1 MGDHYSD
8 ILDTWYEDQDER
20 VKTWRKGLGVS
31 KKFEWKWYPELQ
43 DETEKNNALDE
54 LFSAKGA

>member
-8 ILDTWYEDQDER
+8 ILDVWYEDQDER

-31 KKFEWKWYPELQ
+31 KKFEWKSYPDLQ